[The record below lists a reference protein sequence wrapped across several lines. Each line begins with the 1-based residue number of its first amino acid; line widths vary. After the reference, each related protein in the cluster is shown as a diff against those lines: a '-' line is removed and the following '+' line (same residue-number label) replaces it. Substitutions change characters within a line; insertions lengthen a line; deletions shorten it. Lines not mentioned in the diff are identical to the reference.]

1 MANTQTSTSQK
12 SRGRAQA
19 KQQSGS
25 SRAGRASSTTDERD
39 DTYALISVIYHALQ
53 GAETIGRYIEDAQ
66 KSDNEDL
73 AAFFE
78 ECKGR
83 QNEIAMK
90 GKRLLGEQLYESM
103 DAGDDEDDEDDDD

>member
-1 MANTQTSTSQK
+1 MATQQTSTSQK

-19 KQQSGS
+19 KASGT
-25 SRAGRASSTTDERD
+25 SRASASRSATDERD

-53 GAETIGRYIEDAQ
+53 GAETIGQYIQDARAA
-66 KSDNEDL
+66 DNEEL
-73 AAFFE
+73 VAFLE

-90 GKRLLGEQLYESM
+90 GKQLLGEQLYETV
-103 DAGDDEDDEDDDD
+103 GNDEDDEEDDDD